1 MDIEFKI
8 LKKMKQ
14 YYFLIILII
23 MASCSENEKDN
34 FTLIEVKQGS
44 KIDDLNINNLK
55 IVPLEVTPKSII
67 ATIAKIEFYADEYYV
82 LDAQYN
88 NLMVFDEKGSFK
100 RNIGG
105 TGRGPGEFTKAR
117 DFNIDRQAKT
127 ISIISNNEK
136 KILNYDLQG
145 NFFKDENLKVFGN
158 MFAVSGDK
166 KYVYINHND
175 NDLSEKNNILIFNSE
190 NEIIEKAYP
199 FPETKNLIY
208 TSSGFLG
215 KFNDE
220 ILFNPALSDTIFR
233 IDNQLEGDIKYV
245 FDFGTNQLPTKVRVS
260 SEKYMSESQ
269 NYQYLL
275 KDFIEKDG
283 FLIFS
288 YSMDGFAKTGIAKI
302 VDNKNTTKKI
312 QSKTLNFPYCIPAGV
327 HGNKILSYAYHYQ
340 LKDKKNKKAIDSL
353 IMVNKN
359 LSKIIGDEKQG
370 DNPVLITYTVE

>member
-1 MDIEFKI
+1 
-8 LKKMKQ
+8 
-14 YYFLIILII
+14 

-145 NFFKDENLKVFGN
+145 NFLKDENLKVFGN

-302 VDNKNTTKKI
+302 VDNKNATKKI